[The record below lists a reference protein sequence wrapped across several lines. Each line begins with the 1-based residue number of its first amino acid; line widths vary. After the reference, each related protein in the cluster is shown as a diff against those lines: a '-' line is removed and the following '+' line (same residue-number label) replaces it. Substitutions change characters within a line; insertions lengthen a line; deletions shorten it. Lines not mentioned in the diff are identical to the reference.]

1 MDYIDF
7 LIKQEDRIL
16 NLVDSSKIV
25 INKYDNK
32 VARITFEFDDDVP
45 GRRYFAMKNP
55 VTDKYKI
62 LPIVNNHIII
72 DTNISSYPG
81 LWESILVV
89 VDDQAEIIDND
100 IDQSKFTYI
109 SNSFKK
115 IVVRDN
121 FLNEDDIEEEDEE
134 IFPIINE
141 VIDNLIKA
149 QDKLETASIVAAE
162 AAESAKADKETVI
175 ELMKEIDEVNA
186 NIEELEEYI
195 IEIKTIKNTVT
206 EYKDEVQSDAEYVDG
221 ILEVINSKLKS
232 VEDTAKQVLTY
243 KNSVEQT
250 VDGCV
255 AYVENSK
262 KELLDAYNQYIQNIE
277 AKTNEALGSITDSK
291 EGIINDINSAK
302 NKALTDIK
310 AESQEQQDLIDEK
323 VHDVVLAEVEEVKDE
338 IIDDIVAESEHQQ
351 ELIDTKGREVLDN
364 INNSSSAPSD
374 EMIGDAIDA
383 YLSKNPIKET
393 DPTVPTWAKQ
403 ATKPI
408 YTASEVG
415 ADPSGTAT
423 STVSTHNVS
432 TEAHNDIRIFL
443 AELREQVTTVLNS
456 DDETLDQ
463 MNEVVAYIK
472 ANRELIESV
481 TTVKVSVDDII
492 TNLTTNVDNKVL
504 AASQGVVLKQL
515 IDALQTTV
523 NNLPS
528 SIEANIKKYVDE
540 LMANQTGV
548 QIITWEADD

>member
-175 ELMKEIDEVNA
+175 ELMKEIDELNA
-186 NIEELEEYI
+186 NIEELQEYI
-195 IEIKTIKNTVT
+195 IEIKAIKNTVT
-206 EYKDEVQSDAEYVDG
+206 EYKDEVQSDAEYVDS

-232 VEDTAKQVLTY
+232 VEDTAKQVLVY
-243 KNSVEQT
+243 KNSIEQT

-262 KELLDAYNQYIQNIE
+262 QELLDAYNQYIQNIE
-277 AKTNEALGSITDSK
+277 NKTNEALGIITDTK
-291 EGIINDINSAK
+291 E
-302 NKALTDIK
+302 
-310 AESQEQQDLIDEK
+310 
-323 VHDVVLAEVEEVKDE
+323 
-338 IIDDIVAESEHQQ
+338 
-351 ELIDTKGREVLDN
+351 
-364 INNSSSAPSD
+364 
-374 EMIGDAIDA
+374 
-383 YLSKNPIKET
+383 
-393 DPTVPTWAKQ
+393 
-403 ATKPI
+403 
-408 YTASEVG
+408 
-415 ADPSGTAT
+415 
-423 STVSTHNVS
+423 
-432 TEAHNDIRIFL
+432 
-443 AELREQVTTVLNS
+443 
-456 DDETLDQ
+456 
-463 MNEVVAYIK
+463 
-472 ANRELIESV
+472 
-481 TTVKVSVDDII
+481 
-492 TNLTTNVDNKVL
+492 
-504 AASQGVVLKQL
+504 
-515 IDALQTTV
+515 
-523 NNLPS
+523 
-528 SIEANIKKYVDE
+528 
-540 LMANQTGV
+540 
-548 QIITWEADD
+548 